1 MILLFTIFFL
11 LYAHSLS
18 DMWIIGVFKAKEYSL
33 LLNSLEHQLKNNR
46 FYKPS
51 FNFNGKNQNLLGNYC
66 FIYNSDFTAEKLKS
80 IRYVKGLN
88 YILQSSLY
96 FQTEIKNFINNLKQF
111 EDNTGVIQSDYFYQ
125 YLNQQGK
132 FFKGPL
138 KNLVFEV
145 LEKKN
150 KILKVS
156 IEGWNFPITINNP
169 KLSVVGI
176 LQ

>member
-1 MILLFTIFFL
+1 M
-11 LYAHSLS
+11 ASSL
-18 DMWIIGVFKAKEYSL
+18 AKPPKE
-33 LLNSLEHQLKNNR
+33 
-46 FYKPS
+46 PS
-51 FNFNGKNQNLLGNYC
+51 Y
-66 FIYNSDFTAEKLKS
+66 
-80 IRYVKGLN
+80 YVKGLN